1 MRNRITVKDL
11 YNFKGKKKLACLL
24 IKNIEEA
31 KAADKVG
38 FEMLAIG
45 AAGKYTNPDGHPS
58 FEELVKMRQAAPKAF
73 MHYGPPDTLYPT
85 TDDAKRLGFKILEH
99 GLDMLYCHN
108 RFDMINELY
117 KEGIPCLGHMK
128 YSNMQSFEIAL

>member
-108 RFDMINELY
+108 RFDMI
-117 KEGIPCLGHMK
+117 H
-128 YSNMQSFEIAL
+128 